1 VGDKADH
8 TLAVSAATTDP
19 IYRSSSEFDS
29 KGSGEVYMVGND
41 EKLLDKMVEEIQ
53 REAEEE
59 IACAAHLAMEAKGG
73 KGHNS
78 L

>member
-1 VGDKADH
+1 MGDKADH

-19 IYRSSSEFDS
+19 IYQSSLKFDS
-29 KGSGEVYMVGND
+29 KGSGEVFMVGNN
-41 EKLLDKMVEEIQ
+41 EKLSDKMVEEIQ

-59 IACAAHLAMEAKGG
+59 IACATHLAREAKGG
-73 KGHNS
+73 KRHNN